1 MSSIKQILMQRDG
14 LSAEEAE
21 ELIDDARDDMNYM
34 LENGDIDGAYN
45 VCQDHFGLEP
55 DYLDELMF

>member
-1 MSSIKQILMQRDG
+1 MSTIKQILMKRDG
-14 LSAEEAE
+14 LSAEEAD
-21 ELIDDARDDMNYM
+21 ELIDEAKEDVDY
-34 LENGDIDGAYN
+34 LLSNGDMDGAYN

>member
-1 MSSIKQILMQRDG
+1 MSIKQILIQRDG

-21 ELIDDARDDMNYM
+21 ELIDDARDDMNYR
-34 LENGDIDGAYN
+34 LENGDLDGAYR

>member
-1 MSSIKQILMQRDG
+1 MSIKQILMQRDG

-21 ELIDDARDDMNYM
+21 ELIIEARDDMNYM
-34 LENGDIDGAYN
+34 LENGDVDGAYN

>member
-1 MSSIKQILMQRDG
+1 MSIKQILMQRDG

-21 ELIDDARDDMNYM
+21 ELIIEARNDMNYM
-34 LENGDIDGAYN
+34 LENGDVDGAYN

>member
-1 MSSIKQILMQRDG
+1 MSIKQILMQRDG

-21 ELIDDARDDMNYM
+21 ELIIEARNDMNYM
-34 LENGDIDGAYN
+34 LENGDTVGAYN
-45 VCQDHFGLEP
+45 ICQDHFGLEP